1 MRKFLIIRHLK
12 SSYEDFLKPTRE
24 TSELCTSECVFNEA
38 EFFEWIN
45 TRVGT
50 SKIVACYSFVI
61 LDNSISIHG
70 KTPSEILRIHSGR
83 F

>member
-12 SSYEDFLKPTRE
+12 NGYEDFLKPTRE
-24 TSELCTSECVFNEA
+24 TSELCTCECIFNEA

-50 SKIVACYSFVI
+50 SKVVYCYSFVI
-61 LDNSISIHG
+61 LDNNAYVVG
-70 KTPSEILRIHSGR
+70 KTPKEILQQNKRR